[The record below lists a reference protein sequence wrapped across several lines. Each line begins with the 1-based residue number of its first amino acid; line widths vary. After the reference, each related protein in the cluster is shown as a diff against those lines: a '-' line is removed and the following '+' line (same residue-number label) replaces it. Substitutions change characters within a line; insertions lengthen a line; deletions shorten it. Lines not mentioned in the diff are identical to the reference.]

1 MKITLLQGAFLP
13 VPPLRGGAIEK
24 AWQAL
29 GEAFVRA
36 GHEVTH
42 ISRLCDG
49 LPQGEKIAGV
59 EHRRIAGAEACP
71 GSIRLKLREFFY
83 VWRALQSLPPAD
95 ILVTHAFWAPLLFP
109 KEKYGKIYVHV
120 GRQPKGQMKLYRKA
134 ARLQAPSQAVAR
146 AISARLSDGDTRVRA
161 IPYPLPFQVDKPKP
175 FADRPKRVLYAG
187 RIHPEKGVLELVQA
201 WAKLPEPMQKEWSLR
216 LIGPWREEQGGAGLA
231 YKEEVRKSG
240 GQNVEILEPVFEE
253 EALIKEYQ
261 QARVFAYPSQA
272 STGET
277 FGLAVLEAMSCGCV
291 PLVSSLEC
299 FRDFIENGK
308 NGYQLQVRRDAP
320 LHSLAETMQR
330 ILGETEL
337 EQLSDAAIKTAAHY
351 QIDQVALQFL
361 HDFEELLRG

>member
-1 MKITLLQGAFLP
+1 LKITLLQGAFLP

-109 KEKYGKIYVHV
+109 IEKYGKIYVHV

-320 LHSLAETMQR
+320 LQSLAESMQR

>member
-1 MKITLLQGAFLP
+1 LKITLLQGAFLP

-49 LPQGEKIAGV
+49 LPQDEKIAGV
-59 EHRRIAGAEACP
+59 KHRRIAGAEACAN
-71 GSIRLKLREFFY
+71 SIRLKIREFFY
-83 VWRALQSLPPAD
+83 VWRARQSLPPAD

-109 KEKYGKIYVHV
+109 QEKYGKIYVHV
-120 GRQPKGQMKLYRKA
+120 GRHPKGQMKLYRKA

-146 AISARLSDGDTRVRA
+146 AVSTELVDEDARVRT
-161 IPYPLPFQVDKPKP
+161 IPYPLPFQVKHLLP

-187 RIHPEKGVLELVQA
+187 RIHPEKGVLELVQG
-201 WAKLPEPMQKEWSLR
+201 WAKLSEPIQKEWSLR
-216 LIGPWREEQGGAGLA
+216 LIGPWREEQGGGGLA
-231 YKEEVRKSG
+231 YKEEVKKSG
-240 GQNVEILEPVFEE
+240 VENVEIREPVFGENE
-253 EALIKEYQ
+253 LIKEYQ

-299 FRDFIENGK
+299 FKDFIEDGK
-308 NGYQLQVRRDAP
+308 NGYQLEAGREDP
-320 LHSLAETMQR
+320 LESLAESMLR
-330 ILGETEL
+330 LIGHTEL
-337 EQLSDAAIKTAAHY
+337 EELSNAAMKTAAHY
-351 QIDQVALQFL
+351 QIDRVASQFL
-361 HDFEELLRG
+361 HDFEELLSG

>member
-1 MKITLLQGAFLP
+1 LKITLLQGAFLP

-71 GSIRLKLREFFY
+71 GSIRLKSREFFY

-109 KEKYGKIYVHV
+109 IEKYGKIYVHV

>member
-109 KEKYGKIYVHV
+109 IEKYGKIYVHV

-231 YKEEVRKSG
+231 YKKEVRKSG

-320 LHSLAETMQR
+320 LQSLAESMQR